1 MNVVEYIK
9 DKFNPTRPMGRKNY
23 FLSTVACIILIFPVL
38 FFLIPEAKLIPVSAK
53 TGLLIELINAPLS
66 LLQLRRAK
74 AAQIPVAIVVLGW
87 IFDFIVRV
95 SIESPINI
103 AISIYVLVVM
113 ACLLLLKNKV
123 KPVAP

>member
-1 MNVVEYIK
+1 
-9 DKFNPTRPMGRKNY
+9 MGRKNY
-23 FLSTVACIILIFPVL
+23 FLSTVACVILIFPVL

-74 AAQIPVAIVVLGW
+74 AAQIPVAIVVVGW